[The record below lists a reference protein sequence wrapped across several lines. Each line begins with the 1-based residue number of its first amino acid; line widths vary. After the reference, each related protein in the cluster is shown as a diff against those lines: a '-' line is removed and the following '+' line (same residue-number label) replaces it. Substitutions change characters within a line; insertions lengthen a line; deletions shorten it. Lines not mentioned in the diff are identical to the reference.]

1 MIILRGHLP
10 RRFRGRPLRSSA
22 PAEAAAPSAA
32 LGEGQAADGR
42 GGCWG
47 QTWCPRH
54 PKFTHTPT
62 HIYIYIYIWGY
73 MGIIIR
79 YIWFYLYLSISISI
93 FVSISIS
100 ISIYIWF

>member
-54 PKFTHTPT
+54 PKFTHT
-62 HIYIYIYIWGY
+62 HIYIYIWGY

>member
-1 MIILRGHLP
+1 MDGLCGLRRLQRLP
-10 RRFRGRPLRSSA
+10 RQALRLGKVKQLTVEEVAGAKRGVPGIQNS
-22 PAEAAAPSAA
+22 
-32 LGEGQAADGR
+32 
-42 GGCWG
+42 
-47 QTWCPRH
+47 
-54 PKFTHTPT
+54 HTPT
-62 HIYIYIYIWGY
+62 HIYIYIWGF